1 MYFILFQQSIK
12 QILKNFLFIFIFLF
26 IFSYLADNFIF
37 SFYSVIGYLEEQI
50 KGLKLLNRF
59 TKKLK

>member
-12 QILKNFLFIFIFLF
+12 QILKNFIFIFLF